1 MPAPNGTPLHGSAAV
16 SAKPRPTSN
25 DMPASRPHNHPSRP
39 QDPSRP
45 QADPEKHARF
55 RGKSV
60 SPELR
65 RHLGGPKST
74 SYDKRASGSMAAS
87 AGPNRPRTMRPLPD
101 STAASVRPKPT
112 PSNKPASVENLFP
125 RSSAATPCGTNRNLQ
140 QENHSNFTVASPH
153 SPNTMAPGRHHDI
166 RRDLPPI
173 SGAALLPIA
182 DSRSARIP
190 AGRTG
195 VRRPVCRRFQS
206 HTDPDPQ
213 ACVVDRDQS
222 PPWKSRSRRPH
233 LLPHVAAPSLHN
245 GFTTAHSF
253 HTSVFTSRCYSF
265 LTP

>member
-1 MPAPNGTPLHGSAAV
+1 
-16 SAKPRPTSN
+16 
-25 DMPASRPHNHPSRP
+25 MPASVENLFPRNSAATSAGPSRP
-39 QDPSRP
+39 RTISAPHD
-45 QADPEKHARF
+45 
-55 RGKSV
+55 
-60 SPELR
+60 
-65 RHLGGPKST
+65 ST
-74 SYDKRASGSMAAS
+74 VTS

-195 VRRPVCRRFQS
+195 VRRPGCRRFQS
-206 HTDPDPQ
+206 HTDPAPQ

-222 PPWKSRSRRPH
+222 PPWKSRSRR
-233 LLPHVAAPSLHN
+233 SLCCPTWQHFH
-245 GFTTAHSF
+245 FTTDLPQLTA
-253 HTSVFTSRCYSF
+253 FTSPFSRPGATRFSPHDRHAKPCLRSDWARR
-265 LTP
+265 